1 MADNISQVGRSCG
14 PCYHCKSDMWL
25 PYPLYEAAK
34 RSDKITFY
42 CAYGHPQVFAQGESD
57 LEKMRRERDRLLQ
70 RTVQLDEARVEAERR
85 LATAQNMLNRQG
97 KEMVKARKRAKAGTC
112 PCCHRTFRQ
121 MALHMAKQHPEFKA
135 DLNPLA
141 SANKRLDGEAA

>member
-1 MADNISQVGRSCG
+1 MTDNSALVGRSCG

-57 LEKMRRERDRLLQ
+57 LEKMRRERDMLKQQMAFKDSEIARE
-70 RTVQLDEARVEAERR
+70 RGRAEAAADMLKREKA
-85 LATAQNMLNRQG
+85 ATA
-97 KEMVKARKRAKAGTC
+97 KARKRTKAGLC

-121 MALHMAKQHPEFKA
+121 MALHMRNKHPEFKA
-135 DLNPLA
+135 D
-141 SANKRLDGEAA
+141 EAA